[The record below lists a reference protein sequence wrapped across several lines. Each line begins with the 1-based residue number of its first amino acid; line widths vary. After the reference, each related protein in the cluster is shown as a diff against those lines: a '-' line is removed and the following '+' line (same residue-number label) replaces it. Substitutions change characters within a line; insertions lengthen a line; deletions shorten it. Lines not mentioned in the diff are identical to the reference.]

1 MEKTNRKLIISQLSP
16 TTLFL
21 IVFFV
26 VPMAIL
32 LIYSFWRIESYEF
45 VKELSIT
52 NYIAALKDDLF
63 MTVLLRSILIG
74 FLVSIAGIVISYPLA
89 YITVFRMK
97 KLGDMIIFLIV
108 ISLLSSYLV
117 KVYAWRT
124 ILGNKGI
131 INVSLMYLGIIKE
144 PLEILLFS
152 KISVF
157 ISLLHVLIPFIILPL
172 YSALLNIDPVLFE
185 AARDLG
191 ANPFLTFMKVTLPLS
206 IPGITTA
213 FIFSFIIASGD
224 YVIPEMLGGTS
235 GLMVGRVIATQ
246 FGAIFNWSA
255 GSAYVFI
262 LIIFD
267 LIVFGLFSF
276 FLTRIFLRRR
286 KIQVEKQ

>member
-1 MEKTNRKLIISQLSP
+1 MGKINRKLVISQLSP
-16 TTLFL
+16 TTIFL

-26 VPMAIL
+26 APMVIL
-32 LIYSFWRIESYEF
+32 LIYSFWRIESYQF
-45 VKELSIT
+45 VRELSIR
-52 NYIAALKDDLF
+52 NYVNALKDDLF
-63 MTVLLRSILIG
+63 MIVLLRSIMIG
-74 FLVSIAGIVISYPLA
+74 FLVSITGIIISYPLA

-97 KLGDMIIFLIV
+97 KMRSMIIFLIV

-124 ILGNKGI
+124 ILGNRGI
-131 INVSLMYLGIIKE
+131 INVALIYLGVINE

-152 KISVF
+152 KVSVF
-157 ISLLHVLIPFIILPL
+157 ISLLHILIPFIILPL

-224 YVIPEMLGGTS
+224 YVIPEMLGGVS

-246 FGAIFNWSA
+246 FGAIFNWSE
-255 GSAYVFI
+255 GSANVFI
-262 LIIFD
+262 LIVFD
-267 LIVFGLFSF
+267 LIIFGLFSF
-276 FLTRIFLRRR
+276 FLTRLFLRRR
-286 KIQVEKQ
+286 KVQIEK